1 MVRRIG
7 LAAALVVVMGAGLWF
22 WQPTFLARFGLG
34 ASKQASTSSGTP
46 APQRPPAPV
55 ETVRAQTGRIADTI
69 EALGTLTAN
78 ETVAI
83 APEVAGRI
91 VSLGFVE
98 GRMVDKGQT
107 LVELDAA
114 IARSERE
121 QARANLALAEDTIER
136 NRTLVQRGAGTQVSL
151 EQAVAQL
158 AIARANLAASEAR
171 LEKLAIHAPFRGVVG
186 LRAVSV
192 GAIVQ
197 PGSSIVTLSSVDP
210 IKVDFGVPELFLS
223 AVRLGQS
230 LEIAVDAVPG
240 QIFRGEVY
248 AVDPVVEAAARALR
262 LRATIPN
269 PDNILK
275 PGLFARV
282 TLTTSVRENATLI
295 PEAAL
300 VAASSGQSSAVY
312 VVRDAKASLVNVE
325 VGRRGRGNVEI
336 VEGIAGGDVVVVA
349 GQLNLRDGAAVLVAP
364 SPAPRAAAQAQGAAR

>member
-1 MVRRIG
+1 MG
-7 LAAALVVVMGAGLWF
+7 LAAALIVVMGAGLWF
-22 WQPTFLARFGLG
+22 WQPSFLARFGLG
-34 ASKQASTSSGTP
+34 ASQQAAISSRTS

-55 ETVRAQTGRIADTI
+55 EIVQAETGRIADTI

-91 VSLGFVE
+91 VSLGFIE
-98 GRMVDKGQT
+98 GRMVDKGQL

-114 IARSERE
+114 IARSEVE
-121 QARANLALAEDTIER
+121 QARANLALAEDTIDR

-158 AIARANLAASEAR
+158 AIARANVAASEAR

-197 PGSSIVTLSSVDP
+197 PGSSIVTLTSVDP
-210 IKVDFGVPELFLS
+210 IKVDFGMPELFLS

-240 QIFRGEVY
+240 QTFTGEVY
-248 AVDPVVEAAARALR
+248 AIDPVVEAAARALR

-269 PDNILK
+269 PDNVLK

-282 TLTTSVRENATLI
+282 TLTTKVRENAILI
-295 PEAAL
+295 PESAL
-300 VAASSGQSSAVY
+300 VAASSGQGSAVY
-312 VVRDAKASLVNVE
+312 VVRDGRANLVAVE
-325 VGRRGRGNVEI
+325 VGRRARGNVEI
-336 VEGIAGGDVVVVA
+336 VQGIAQGDAVAIA
-349 GQLNLRDGAAVLVAP
+349 GQLNLRDGAPVLIAP
-364 SPAPRAAAQAQGAAR
+364 PTAPRTAQGAAR